1 MSPSTP
7 WSARSVCL
15 RLVHRC
21 GLLVGV
27 LALSW
32 AAAGTGT
39 ASASGP
45 TGANVVRYD
54 GYSVV
59 VPRGWPVY
67 NLASDPTVC
76 VRFNRHAVYLGRPG
90 SEQDCPAHSVGRT
103 EAILVEP
110 STGAGGGSAAGAPLT
125 KGVNRPAA
133 AGQSDWGQLSIP
145 AHGVT
150 VTATWRQDPAT
161 VERALGRRSLPPTP
175 APSAFGATSGA
186 SSAAADSLAR
196 EARAHLARALTDP
209 VYTGLGFDPC
219 ATPSAS
225 QMAAWG
231 SSPYRAVG
239 IYVGGTNEACS
250 QPNLTAG
257 WAATEVAAGW
267 HLIPIYVGL
276 QAPGNSCGCASI
288 NPSQAA
294 AEGTAAASDA
304 VNQAEA
310 VGIGTGSPLY
320 FDMEAYSPGGSTTSA
335 VLAFLGAWT
344 AQLHADGYVSG
355 VYSSAASGV
364 SDLVDQYG
372 TGYAEPDDIW
382 FADWNGEETTSSSYI
397 PSGDWSDHQ
406 RLHQYSG
413 GVNATYGGVTIN
425 IDGDYLDGATAG
437 TGNAVGAADTP
448 TASTG
453 PTISPDD
460 PSVGQTLVE
469 GHANWS
475 SSPTSY
481 AYQWEDCNSTG
492 SDCVAIPGA
501 TGPSYTIPASYLGYT
516 FRVQETARNADGVG
530 KPATSAPT
538 GPVHGGSFWLYTGYG
553 NVYESPGARFYGS
566 PFASDA
572 GVSSII
578 GMASTVDG
586 HGYWL
591 VDSAAKVFPY
601 GDAASLRALGHS
613 HPIKGIVADPNGG
626 YWLYTAYGN
635 VYNSAGVPFFGS
647 PFASHDQLSSI
658 VGMGATADGRGY
670 WLVSSAGNVYAYGD
684 AAPLPAL
691 APSHPINGIV
701 ADPNGGYWLYTAYGN
716 VYNRAGATFFGSPF
730 ASHVH
735 LSSIVGMGVT
745 ANGRGYWLVTNTAKV
760 YAYGGAAAT
769 AALGHAHPI
778 NGLVP

>member
-7 WSARSVCL
+7 SSARSACP
-15 RLVHRC
+15 RLVRRC
-21 GLLVGV
+21 ALLVGA

-39 ASASGP
+39 AFASGSTGS

-59 VPRGWPVY
+59 VPSGWPVY

-76 VRFNRHAVYLGRPG
+76 VRFNRHAVYLGQPG

-110 STGAGGGSAAGAPLT
+110 STRAGGGVPGAPLK
-125 KGVNRPAA
+125 KGVNGTAA
-133 AGQSDWGQLSIP
+133 GGQSDWGRLSIP

-150 VTATWRQDPAT
+150 VTVTWRQHPAIL
-161 VERALGRRSLPPTP
+161 ERALARRSLPSMP
-175 APSAFGATSGA
+175 APSASSATSGA
-186 SSAAADSLAR
+186 SSAPASRLAL
-196 EARAHLARALTDP
+196 ESRAHPAGALTDP

-219 ATPSAS
+219 STPSAS

-239 IYVGGTNEACS
+239 IYIGGTNEACS

-304 VNQAEA
+304 VNQAKA
-310 VGIGTGSPLY
+310 LGIGTGSPLY
-320 FDMEAYSPGGSTTSA
+320 LDMEAYNPGASSTSA

-344 AQLHADGYVSG
+344 AQLHADGYLSG
-355 VYSSAASGV
+355 VYGSAASGV
-364 SDLVDQYG
+364 SDLVDHYG

-382 FADWNGEETTSSSYI
+382 FAEWNGEQITSSSYI
-397 PSGDWSDHQ
+397 PIGDWSDHQ

-413 GVNATYGGVTIN
+413 GVNATYGGVTMN

-437 TGNAVGAADTP
+437 TGDAIGAADTP

-453 PTISPDD
+453 PTISPAD

-475 SSPTSY
+475 GGPTSY
-481 AYQWEDCNSTG
+481 HYRWEDCNG
-492 SDCVAIPGA
+492 AGADCSPIPGA
-501 TGPSYTIPASYLGYT
+501 TGQIYHDP
-516 FRVQETARNADGVG
+516 GVG
-530 KPATSAPT
+530 CGLHGPRAGDGEQRRRGRQT
-538 GPVHGGSFWLYTGYG
+538 GDV
-553 NVYESPGARFYGS
+553 SP
-566 PFASDA
+566 D
-572 GVSSII
+572 
-578 GMASTVDG
+578 
-586 HGYWL
+586 
-591 VDSAAKVFPY
+591 
-601 GDAASLRALGHS
+601 
-613 HPIKGIVADPNGG
+613 
-626 YWLYTAYGN
+626 
-635 VYNSAGVPFFGS
+635 
-647 PFASHDQLSSI
+647 
-658 VGMGATADGRGY
+658 
-670 WLVSSAGNVYAYGD
+670 
-684 AAPLPAL
+684 
-691 APSHPINGIV
+691 
-701 ADPNGGYWLYTAYGN
+701 
-716 VYNRAGATFFGSPF
+716 RAGARRLVLALYRLRQRVRELGREFLRV
-730 ASHVH
+730 AVR
-735 LSSIVGMGVT
+735 L
-745 ANGRGYWLVTNTAKV
+745 GRGRLI
-760 YAYGGAAAT
+760 
-769 AALGHAHPI
+769 GHRDGEH
-778 NGLVP
+778 G